1 MNQGHHSQFLI
12 EVKNY
17 LFILIGSA
25 IVAIGFNTLLLPNQI
40 AAGGVSGI
48 STIMQSFGFE
58 AAYVQ
63 WGLNIPL
70 FIAGFYLLGGTFGVK
85 TLVGSIFLPLMVFLT
100 RQIAPVTH
108 EALLAAIFGG
118 VVIGIG
124 IGLVF
129 LGNGSTGGT
138 ALAAKIINKYTGLT
152 LGTCLAMMDGLI
164 VLAAMTVFGIEEGLY
179 AVIGVFISSK
189 TIDVVQAGFSH
200 SKMAMIITGHED
212 EVRQA
217 VFDQID
223 RGVTKISAVGG
234 YTDHD
239 RPILMCVVG
248 QTQFTKLKQVVK
260 AIDASAFVIVMDA
273 KEVLGEGFKRA

>member
-1 MNQGHHSQFLI
+1 MKQEHSQLWI

-17 LFILIGSA
+17 VLILIGSA
-25 IVAIGFNTLLLPNQI
+25 IVAVGFNTLLLPNQI

-85 TLVGSIFLPLMVFLT
+85 TLVGSVFLPLMVFLT
-100 RQIAPVTH
+100 RHIAPVTH

-200 SKMAMIITGHED
+200 SKMAMIITVHED

-248 QTQFTKLKQVVK
+248 QSQFTKLKQVVK

>member
-1 MNQGHHSQFLI
+1 MKQEHTQFWI

-85 TLVGSIFLPLMVFLT
+85 TLVGSIFLPFMVFVT
-100 RQIAPVTH
+100 RHIAPVTH

-248 QTQFTKLKQVVK
+248 QSQFTKLKQVVK

>member
-1 MNQGHHSQFLI
+1 MKQEHSQLWI

-17 LFILIGSA
+17 VLILIGSA
-25 IVAIGFNTLLLPNQI
+25 IVAVGFNTLLLPNQI

-85 TLVGSIFLPLMVFLT
+85 TLVGSVFLPLMVFLT
-100 RQIAPVTH
+100 RHIAPVTH

-118 VVIGIG
+118 VVIGLG

-164 VLAAMTVFGIEEGLY
+164 VLAAITVFGIEEGLY

-248 QTQFTKLKQVVK
+248 QSQFTKLKQVVK

>member
-1 MNQGHHSQFLI
+1 MKQGHSQFWI

-17 LFILIGSA
+17 LLILIGSA

-85 TLVGSIFLPLMVFLT
+85 TLVGSIFLPFMVFVT
-100 RQIAPVTH
+100 RHIAPVTH

-248 QTQFTKLKQVVK
+248 QSQFTKLKQVVK

>member
-1 MNQGHHSQFLI
+1 
-12 EVKNY
+12 
-17 LFILIGSA
+17 
-25 IVAIGFNTLLLPNQI
+25 
-40 AAGGVSGI
+40 
-48 STIMQSFGFE
+48 
-58 AAYVQ
+58 
-63 WGLNIPL
+63 
-70 FIAGFYLLGGTFGVK
+70 
-85 TLVGSIFLPLMVFLT
+85 MVFLT
-100 RQIAPVTH
+100 RHIAPVTH

-200 SKMAMIITGHED
+200 SKMAMIITSHED

-248 QTQFTKLKQVVK
+248 QSQFTKLKQVVK

>member
-1 MNQGHHSQFLI
+1 MKQEHSQFWI

-17 LFILIGSA
+17 VLILIGSA
-25 IVAIGFNTLLLPNQI
+25 IVAVGFNTLLLPNQI

-85 TLVGSIFLPLMVFLT
+85 TLVGSVFLPLMVFLT
-100 RQIAPVTH
+100 RHIAPVTH

-118 VVIGIG
+118 VVIGLG

-248 QTQFTKLKQVVK
+248 QSQFTKLKQVVK

>member
-1 MNQGHHSQFLI
+1 MKQEHSQFWI

-17 LFILIGSA
+17 LLILIGSA
-25 IVAIGFNTLLLPNQI
+25 IVAVGFNTLLLPNQI

-85 TLVGSIFLPLMVFLT
+85 TLVGSVFLPLMVFLT
-100 RQIAPVTH
+100 RHIAPVTH

-248 QTQFTKLKQVVK
+248 QSQFTKLKQVVK

>member
-1 MNQGHHSQFLI
+1 MKQGHSQLWI
-12 EVKNY
+12 EAKNY

-85 TLVGSIFLPLMVFLT
+85 TLVGSIFLPLMVFVT
-100 RQIAPVTH
+100 RHIAPVTH

-164 VLAAMTVFGIEEGLY
+164 VLVAMTVFGIEEGLY

-248 QTQFTKLKQVVK
+248 QSQFTKLKQVVK

>member
-1 MNQGHHSQFLI
+1 MKQEHSQLWI

-17 LFILIGSA
+17 VLILIGSA
-25 IVAIGFNTLLLPNQI
+25 IVAVGFNTLLLPNQI

-85 TLVGSIFLPLMVFLT
+85 TLVGSVFLPLMVFLT
-100 RQIAPVTH
+100 RHIAPVTH

-200 SKMAMIITGHED
+200 SKMAMIITDHED

-217 VFDQID
+217 VFDQVD

-248 QTQFTKLKQVVK
+248 QSQFTKLKQVVK

>member
-1 MNQGHHSQFLI
+1 MKQEHSQLWI
-12 EVKNY
+12 DVKNY
-17 LFILIGSA
+17 VLILIGSA
-25 IVAIGFNTLLLPNQI
+25 IVAVGFNTLLLPNQI

-85 TLVGSIFLPLMVFLT
+85 TLVGSVFLPLMVFLT
-100 RQIAPVTH
+100 RHIAPVTH

-248 QTQFTKLKQVVK
+248 QSQFTKLKQVVK

>member
-1 MNQGHHSQFLI
+1 MKQGHSQFWI

-85 TLVGSIFLPLMVFLT
+85 TLVGSIFLPFMVFVT
-100 RQIAPVTH
+100 RHIAPVTH

-248 QTQFTKLKQVVK
+248 QSQFTKLKQVVK
-260 AIDASAFVIVMDA
+260 AINASAFVIVMDA

>member
-1 MNQGHHSQFLI
+1 MKQGHSQLWI
-12 EVKNY
+12 EAKNY

-85 TLVGSIFLPLMVFLT
+85 TLIGSIFLPLMVFVT
-100 RQIAPVTH
+100 RHIAPVTH

-248 QTQFTKLKQVVK
+248 QSQFTKLKQVVK

>member
-1 MNQGHHSQFLI
+1 MKQEHSQFWI

-17 LFILIGSA
+17 LLILIGSA
-25 IVAIGFNTLLLPNQI
+25 IVAVGFNTLLLPNQI

-85 TLVGSIFLPLMVFLT
+85 TLVGSVFLPLMVFLT
-100 RQIAPVTH
+100 RHIAPVTH

-129 LGNGSTGGT
+129 LGNSSTGGT

-248 QTQFTKLKQVVK
+248 QSQFTKLKQVVK

>member
-1 MNQGHHSQFLI
+1 MKQEHSQLWI

-17 LFILIGSA
+17 VLILIGSA
-25 IVAIGFNTLLLPNQI
+25 IVAVGFNTLLLPNQI

-85 TLVGSIFLPLMVFLT
+85 TLVGSVFLPLMVFLT
-100 RQIAPVTH
+100 RHIAPVTH

-200 SKMAMIITGHED
+200 SKMAMIITGHEA

-248 QTQFTKLKQVVK
+248 QSQFTKLKQVVK

>member
-1 MNQGHHSQFLI
+1 MKQRHSQFWI
-12 EVKNY
+12 EANNY

-100 RQIAPVTH
+100 RHIAPVTH

-200 SKMAMIITGHED
+200 SKMAMIITGRED

-248 QTQFTKLKQVVK
+248 QSQFTKLKQVVK

>member
-1 MNQGHHSQFLI
+1 MKQGHSQFWI

-25 IVAIGFNTLLLPNQI
+25 VVAIGFNTLLLPNQI

-85 TLVGSIFLPLMVFLT
+85 TLVGSIFLPFMVFVT
-100 RQIAPVTH
+100 RHIAPVTH

-248 QTQFTKLKQVVK
+248 QSQFTKLKQVVK

>member
-1 MNQGHHSQFLI
+1 MKQGHSQFWI
-12 EVKNY
+12 EAKNY
-17 LFILIGSA
+17 LFIFIGSA

-85 TLVGSIFLPLMVFLT
+85 TLVGSVFLPLMVFLT
-100 RQIAPVTH
+100 RHIAPVTH

-234 YTDHD
+234 YTDHE

-248 QTQFTKLKQVVK
+248 QSQFTKLKQVVK

>member
-1 MNQGHHSQFLI
+1 MKQEHSQFWI

-17 LFILIGSA
+17 LLILIGSA
-25 IVAIGFNTLLLPNQI
+25 IVAVGFNTLLLPNQI

-85 TLVGSIFLPLMVFLT
+85 TLVGSVFLPLMVFLT
-100 RQIAPVTH
+100 RHIAPVTH

-118 VVIGIG
+118 VVIGLG

-248 QTQFTKLKQVVK
+248 QSQFTKLKQVVK

>member
-1 MNQGHHSQFLI
+1 MKQGHSQLWI
-12 EVKNY
+12 EAKNY

-85 TLVGSIFLPLMVFLT
+85 TLVGSIFLPLMVFVT
-100 RQIAPVTH
+100 RHIAPVTH

-138 ALAAKIINKYTGLT
+138 ALAAKIINKYSGLT

-248 QTQFTKLKQVVK
+248 QSQFTKLKQVVK

>member
-1 MNQGHHSQFLI
+1 MKHEHSQFWI

-17 LFILIGSA
+17 VLILIGSA
-25 IVAIGFNTLLLPNQI
+25 IVAVGFNTLLLPNQI

-70 FIAGFYLLGGTFGVK
+70 FIAGFYLLGGTFGMK
-85 TLVGSIFLPLMVFLT
+85 TLVGSVFLPLMVFLT
-100 RQIAPVTH
+100 RHIAPVTH

-164 VLAAMTVFGIEEGLY
+164 VLAAMTIFGIEEGLY

-234 YTDHD
+234 YTDRD

-248 QTQFTKLKQVVK
+248 QSQFTKLKQVVK

>member
-1 MNQGHHSQFLI
+1 MKQGHSQLWI
-12 EVKNY
+12 EAKNY

-85 TLVGSIFLPLMVFLT
+85 TLVGSIFLPLMVFVT
-100 RQIAPVTH
+100 RHIAPVTH

-248 QTQFTKLKQVVK
+248 QSQFTKLKQVVK

>member
-1 MNQGHHSQFLI
+1 MKQGHSQFLI
-12 EVKNY
+12 EAKNY

-100 RQIAPVTH
+100 RYIAPVTH

>member
-1 MNQGHHSQFLI
+1 MKQEHSQLWI

-17 LFILIGSA
+17 VLILIGSA
-25 IVAIGFNTLLLPNQI
+25 IVAVGFNTLLLPNQI

-85 TLVGSIFLPLMVFLT
+85 TLVGSVFLPLMVFLT
-100 RQIAPVTH
+100 RHIAPVTH

-248 QTQFTKLKQVVK
+248 QSQFTKLKQVVK
-260 AIDASAFVIVMDA
+260 EIDASAFVIVMDA

>member
-1 MNQGHHSQFLI
+1 MKQEHSQLWI

-17 LFILIGSA
+17 VLILIGSA
-25 IVAIGFNTLLLPNQI
+25 IVAVGFNTLLLPNQI

-85 TLVGSIFLPLMVFLT
+85 TLVGSVFLPLMVFLT
-100 RQIAPVTH
+100 RHIAPVTH

-152 LGTCLAMMDGLI
+152 LGTCLAMIDGLI

-248 QTQFTKLKQVVK
+248 QSQFTKLKQVVK

>member
-1 MNQGHHSQFLI
+1 MKQGYSQFWI

-85 TLVGSIFLPLMVFLT
+85 TLVGSIFLPFMVFVT
-100 RQIAPVTH
+100 RHIAPVTH

-138 ALAAKIINKYTGLT
+138 ALAAKIFNKYTGLT

-248 QTQFTKLKQVVK
+248 QSQFTKLKQVVK

>member
-1 MNQGHHSQFLI
+1 MKQEHSQLWI

-17 LFILIGSA
+17 VLILIGSA
-25 IVAIGFNTLLLPNQI
+25 IVAVGFNTLLLPNQI

-48 STIMQSFGFE
+48 STIMQSFGYE

-85 TLVGSIFLPLMVFLT
+85 TLVGSVFLPLMVFLT
-100 RQIAPVTH
+100 RHIAPVTH

-200 SKMAMIITGHED
+200 SKMAMIITDHED

-248 QTQFTKLKQVVK
+248 QSQFTKLKQVVK

>member
-1 MNQGHHSQFLI
+1 MKQGHSQLWI
-12 EVKNY
+12 EAKNY

-85 TLVGSIFLPLMVFLT
+85 TLVGSIFLPLMVFVT
-100 RQIAPVTH
+100 RHIAPVTH

-164 VLAAMTVFGIEEGLY
+164 VLAAMTIFGIEEGLY

-248 QTQFTKLKQVVK
+248 QSQFTKLKQVVK

>member
-1 MNQGHHSQFLI
+1 MKQGHSQFWI

-70 FIAGFYLLGGTFGVK
+70 FIAGFYLLGVTFGVK
-85 TLVGSIFLPLMVFLT
+85 TLVGSIFLPFMVFVT
-100 RQIAPVTH
+100 RHIAPVTH

-248 QTQFTKLKQVVK
+248 QSQFTKLKQVVK

>member
-1 MNQGHHSQFLI
+1 MKQEHSQFWI

-17 LFILIGSA
+17 VLILIGSA
-25 IVAIGFNTLLLPNQI
+25 IVAVGFNTLLLPNQI

-70 FIAGFYLLGGTFGVK
+70 FIAGFYLLGGTFGIK
-85 TLVGSIFLPLMVFLT
+85 TLVGSVFLPLMVFLT
-100 RQIAPVTH
+100 RHIAPVTH

-164 VLAAMTVFGIEEGLY
+164 VLGAMTVFGIEEGLY

-248 QTQFTKLKQVVK
+248 QSQFTKLKQVVK

>member
-1 MNQGHHSQFLI
+1 MKWGQSHAWI

-85 TLVGSIFLPLMVFLT
+85 TLVGSIFLPFMVFLT
-100 RQIAPVTH
+100 RGIAPVTH

-124 IGLVF
+124 LGIVF

-138 ALAAKIINKYTGLT
+138 ALAAKIIHKYTGLT

-164 VLAAMTVFGIEEGLY
+164 VLAAMAVFGIEEGLY

-248 QTQFTKLKQVVK
+248 QSQFTKLKQVVK

>member
-1 MNQGHHSQFLI
+1 MKQGHSQLWI
-12 EVKNY
+12 EAKNY

-85 TLVGSIFLPLMVFLT
+85 TLVGSIFLPLMVFVT
-100 RQIAPVTH
+100 RHIAPVTH

-200 SKMAMIITGHED
+200 SKMAMIITGYED

-217 VFDQID
+217 VFNQID

-248 QTQFTKLKQVVK
+248 QSQFTKLKQVVK

>member
-1 MNQGHHSQFLI
+1 MKQEHSQLWI

-17 LFILIGSA
+17 VLILIGSA
-25 IVAIGFNTLLLPNQI
+25 IVAVGFNTLLLPNQI

-85 TLVGSIFLPLMVFLT
+85 TLVGSVFLPLMVFLT
-100 RQIAPVTH
+100 RHIAPVTH

-118 VVIGIG
+118 VVIGVG

-200 SKMAMIITGHED
+200 SKMAMIITGHEN

-248 QTQFTKLKQVVK
+248 QSQFTKLKQVVK

>member
-1 MNQGHHSQFLI
+1 MKQEHSQLWI

-17 LFILIGSA
+17 VLILIGSA
-25 IVAIGFNTLLLPNQI
+25 IVAVGFNTLLLPNQI

-85 TLVGSIFLPLMVFLT
+85 TLVGSVFLPLMVFLT
-100 RQIAPVTH
+100 RHIAPVTH

-200 SKMAMIITGHED
+200 SKMAMIITDHED

-248 QTQFTKLKQVVK
+248 QSQFTKLKQVVK

>member
-1 MNQGHHSQFLI
+1 MKQGHSQFWI

-85 TLVGSIFLPLMVFLT
+85 TLVGSIFLPFMVFVT
-100 RQIAPVTH
+100 RHIAPVTH

-164 VLAAMTVFGIEEGLY
+164 VLAAMTIFGIEEGLY

-248 QTQFTKLKQVVK
+248 QSQFTKLKQVVK

>member
-1 MNQGHHSQFLI
+1 MKQEHSQLWI

-17 LFILIGSA
+17 VLILIGSA
-25 IVAIGFNTLLLPNQI
+25 IVAVGFNTLLLPNQI

-85 TLVGSIFLPLMVFLT
+85 TLVGSVFLPLMVFLT
-100 RQIAPVTH
+100 RHIAPVTH

-200 SKMAMIITGHED
+200 SKMAMIITDHED

-248 QTQFTKLKQVVK
+248 QSQFTKLKQVVK
-260 AIDASAFVIVMDA
+260 AIDSSAFVIVMDA

>member
-1 MNQGHHSQFLI
+1 MKQGHSQFWI

-17 LFILIGSA
+17 LFVLIGSA

-85 TLVGSIFLPLMVFLT
+85 TLVGSIFLPFMVFVT
-100 RQIAPVTH
+100 RHIAPVTH

-239 RPILMCVVG
+239 RPILMCVIG
-248 QTQFTKLKQVVK
+248 QSQFTKLKQVVK

>member
-1 MNQGHHSQFLI
+1 MKQGHSQLWI
-12 EVKNY
+12 EAKNY

-85 TLVGSIFLPLMVFLT
+85 TLVGSIFLPLMVFVT
-100 RQIAPVTH
+100 RHIAPVTH

-164 VLAAMTVFGIEEGLY
+164 VLAAMTAFGIEEGLY

-248 QTQFTKLKQVVK
+248 QSQFTKLKQVVK